1 MLRRALYGCTVFLW
15 MMGFWSCDS
24 TSDRS
29 VSLLRSSPE
38 QSSGPQHT
46 VTLRLPA
53 FFPAA
58 EASVYLLEDP
68 SFTLSVHRQTDSQG
82 HLKIPADGRY
92 VVGVVVSD
100 GRVGLISDGRW
111 EKDVWEVSP
120 LPKAP
125 RAKPVAAGDLR
136 GDIDGS
142 GRVDE
147 IDVIFLFAWLAAQA
161 ELPGSR
167 PELGDIDDDDDV
179 DWLDLALLGAYV
191 HTEETPTENP
201 YGNRGINRPTAH
213 RPPGA

>member
-1 MLRRALYGCTVFLW
+1 M
-15 MMGFWSCDS
+15 
-24 TSDRS
+24 
-29 VSLLRSSPE
+29 
-38 QSSGPQHT
+38 
-46 VTLRLPA
+46 
-53 FFPAA
+53 
-58 EASVYLLEDP
+58 
-68 SFTLSVHRQTDSQG
+68 
-82 HLKIPADGRY
+82 
-92 VVGVVVSD
+92 
-100 GRVGLISDGRW
+100 GLISDGRW

-201 YGNRGINRPTAH
+201 YGIGELIAQPLTGRLEPDPGTVDWSQLGQWHFFTLRLEGGRANAAGDDRSLGMQSWRPSQGSCRPRQPAVVYKRRNETFYVAACSGGASSITVEVFGGSHTDGRGNPWCGMR
-213 RPPGA
+213 